1 MKDRISFLMNAVP
14 QYGEILIGIGSIA
27 TDNEEDLLENVIARE
42 RLKKYLIEE
51 AIKHKSIISVS
62 KSYEFRKLIYD
73 YLGKV
78 VSVGVISNKKDE
90 EKTVN
95 TLLLSFFVKKIW
107 PIIVNKYMDYI
118 VSSVDAVIIPIKI
131 TKNAISSIY
140 EENNDKFFDEFKE
153 FLLFNYIV
161 ISEAKYDVEGN
172 LLLKLM
178 IPCSESGENK
188 T

>member
-1 MKDRISFLMNAVP
+1 MKERISFLMNAVP

-27 TDNEEDLLENVIARE
+27 TDNEEELLENVIARE
-42 RLKKYLIEE
+42 RLKKYLIEV
-51 AIKHKSIISVS
+51 AIKHKNVISVS

-73 YLGKV
+73 YLGRV
-78 VSVGVISNKKDE
+78 ISVGVMSNKKDE
-90 EKTVN
+90 EKTVD

-118 VSSVDAVIIPIKI
+118 VSGVDTVIIPIKI
-131 TKNAISSIY
+131 KKNAITSIY
-140 EENNDKFFDEFKE
+140 EENTDTFFQDFKE

-161 ISEAKYDVEGN
+161 ISEAKYNKEGD

-178 IPCSESGENK
+178 IPCSECGK
-188 T
+188 K